1 MPRAALARRASLFA
15 AAASLLSTSAAF
27 ASHVPIGAF
36 DVVPDGE
43 TSDSQALVGDLLA
56 EKEVPFAIEDATTGK
71 TLLAG
76 TVQQRVIM
84 EAEKQSITF
93 HYLVTKTPT
102 AEGAENVFR
111 MSAFSVGEFA
121 YTDVN
126 YLIDDAAAGKPSRV
140 GRTDNAVDLN
150 FDGTDGA
157 LPNGGAIS
165 FFIRTNATTFDESG
179 FIALDALA
187 PEPDPITGSVVR
199 TGVTQNLYRAIVL
212 PTPSAIP
219 LPAAV
224 YSGIIG
230 LGTVAWLKRRKA

>member
-1 MPRAALARRASLFA
+1 MSRAPLARRVSFLS
-15 AAASLLSTSAAF
+15 AASLLSTSAVF
-27 ASHVPIGAF
+27 ANQVPIGAF
-36 DVVPDGE
+36 DVVPDGA
-43 TSDSQALVGDLLA
+43 TSDSQALVGELLA
-56 EKEVPFAIEDATTGK
+56 EKQVPFAIQDTANGI

-93 HYLVTKTPT
+93 HYLVSNTS
-102 AEGAENVFR
+102 GADPAGTLFR
-111 MSAFSVGEFA
+111 MSAFSVGEFV

-126 YLIDDAAAGKPSRV
+126 YLVDDAAAGKPSRV

-150 FDGTDGA
+150 FDGADGT
-157 LPNGGAIS
+157 LPDGGAIS

-187 PEPDPITGSVVR
+187 PEPDPVTGSVVH

-219 LPAAV
+219 LPAAI
-224 YSGIIG
+224 YSGALG
-230 LGTVAWLKRRKA
+230 LAAAAWIRRRMPK